1 MPHINKQMASFFLTT
16 KCNLCCSYCYN
27 RTTRAH
33 FNDQSLP
40 FHIAKKG
47 MDYYFSTN
55 ENRHIRF
62 YGPGEPTQDFELLKA
77 IVDYGYSTAAGR
89 LTIEIQ
95 TNGCFSQNIA
105 EWLLDNLNII
115 WISVDGEPYIQNT
128 NRPLADGQPSSPII
142 ENNVRYLINNA
153 NKRKSM
159 VGARVTI
166 TNDNA
171 NRQKQMIDY
180 FLSLGMQ
187 WIWSDPLFPS
197 VGKIPT
203 CDDIHLSRSFNFDMD
218 NYIDNY
224 IEAYHY
230 GKAKNVFYGSF
241 LACNFDGKCNKHCR
255 ACIPSPHFTT
265 DGYVSACDLV
275 TFGKDARHMDCFVYG
290 KWNEDKQSFDFD
302 QRKIK
307 RLQSRAI
314 ENMSH
319 CSSCVAGEYCGGYCL
334 GEVMNETGNLY
345 GQKHVACRAIRRLL
359 AEIGIQG
366 IPYEYFH
373 P

>member
-142 ENNVRYLINNA
+142 ENNVRYLI
-153 NKRKSM
+153 
-159 VGARVTI
+159 
-166 TNDNA
+166 
-171 NRQKQMIDY
+171 
-180 FLSLGMQ
+180 
-187 WIWSDPLFPS
+187 
-197 VGKIPT
+197 
-203 CDDIHLSRSFNFDMD
+203 
-218 NYIDNY
+218 
-224 IEAYHY
+224 
-230 GKAKNVFYGSF
+230 
-241 LACNFDGKCNKHCR
+241 
-255 ACIPSPHFTT
+255 
-265 DGYVSACDLV
+265 
-275 TFGKDARHMDCFVYG
+275 
-290 KWNEDKQSFDFD
+290 
-302 QRKIK
+302 
-307 RLQSRAI
+307 
-314 ENMSH
+314 
-319 CSSCVAGEYCGGYCL
+319 
-334 GEVMNETGNLY
+334 
-345 GQKHVACRAIRRLL
+345 
-359 AEIGIQG
+359 
-366 IPYEYFH
+366 
-373 P
+373 